1 VYVKVLLVVVVVM
14 HGLVWRVSGALGA
27 GCKGSEQSGI
37 SGVSAVEGFQQLWML
52 LGSVG
57 ISLLSLVCAVQ

>member
-37 SGVSAVEGFQQLWML
+37 SGVSAVVDVTGFC
-52 LGSVG
+52 GY
-57 ISLLSLVCAVQ
+57 